1 MIDSL
6 SGILFKKDPSA
17 AIIDIGGVRLKVF
30 ITVSSYE
37 ELPAKGE
44 QVEILT
50 YLHVKEDILNLYGFS
65 GEDQR
70 ELFALLNSVNGIGPR
85 SALGILS
92 GARTE
97 DLKKRIVS
105 GDVKSL
111 TILPG
116 IGPKIAKRIIVEL
129 KEKFISTDVDELLG
143 RSSISPESEQF
154 RDALDALQSLGFHRS
169 QAYRTLNK
177 MDKSGELDGN
187 LEDVI
192 KNALGRM
199 R

>member
-6 SGILFKKDPSA
+6 SGILVKKDPSA

-30 ITVSSYE
+30 ITVGSYE
-37 ELPAKGE
+37 QLPSKGE

-65 GEDQR
+65 GEEQR

-97 DLKKRIVS
+97 DLKKRI
-105 GDVKSL
+105 GMFL
-111 TILPG
+111 YYCLC
-116 IGPKIAKRIIVEL
+116 
-129 KEKFISTDVDELLG
+129 F
-143 RSSISPESEQF
+143 
-154 RDALDALQSLGFHRS
+154 
-169 QAYRTLNK
+169 LN
-177 MDKSGELDGN
+177 
-187 LEDVI
+187 I
-192 KNALGRM
+192 
-199 R
+199 

>member
-6 SGILFKKDPSA
+6 SGILFEKDPSA
-17 AIIDIGGVRLKVF
+17 AIIDIGGVRLKVY
-30 ITVSSYE
+30 ITVGSYE
-37 ELPAKGE
+37 QLPLKGE

-65 GEDQR
+65 GKKQR
-70 ELFALLNSVNGIGPR
+70 ELFALFNGIGPR

-92 GARTE
+92 GVRTE

-129 KEKFISTDVDELLG
+129 KEKFISTEIDELPG
-143 RSSISPESEQF
+143 SAGISSDSEQF
-154 RDALDALQSLGFHRS
+154 RDTLDALQSLGFHRS
-169 QAYRTLNK
+169 LAYRTLK
-177 MDKSGELDGN
+177 TMEKSGELDGN

-192 KNALGRM
+192 KKALGRM

>member
-1 MIDSL
+1 MIDSV

-65 GEDQR
+65 GEEQR

-129 KEKFISTDVDELLG
+129 KEKFISIDIDELPG
-143 RSSISPESEQF
+143 SSSISTESEHF
-154 RDALDALQSLGFHRS
+154 KDALDALQSLGFHRS
-169 QAYRTLNK
+169 NVYRTLK
-177 MDKSGELDGN
+177 TMDKSGEIDGN

>member
-6 SGILFKKDPSA
+6 SGILFKKDPSF

-30 ITVSSYE
+30 VTVGSYE
-37 ELPAKGE
+37 QLPSVGGK
-44 QVEILT
+44 VEILI
-50 YLHVKEDILNLYGFS
+50 YLHVKEDILDLYGFS
-65 GEDQR
+65 GEEQR
-70 ELFALLNSVNGIGPR
+70 ELFSLLNSVNGIGPR

-92 GARTE
+92 GVRTE

-129 KEKFISTDVDELLG
+129 KEKFISTNMDELPG
-143 RSSISPESEQF
+143 SSIISTESEYF

-169 QAYRTLNK
+169 QAYRTLK
-177 MDKSGELDGN
+177 TMDESGEIDEN

>member
-6 SGILFKKDPSA
+6 SGILVKKDPSA
-17 AIIDIGGVRLKVF
+17 VIIDIGGVRLKVF
-30 ITVSSYE
+30 ITVGSYE
-37 ELPAKGE
+37 RLPSKGE
-44 QVEILT
+44 QVELLT
-50 YLHVKEDILNLYGFS
+50 YLHVREDILNLYGFS

-70 ELFALLNSVNGIGPR
+70 ELFGLLNSVNGIGPR

-97 DLKKRIVS
+97 DLKKRIIS

-111 TILPG
+111 TVLPG

-129 KEKFISTDVDELLG
+129 KEKFVSTETDELPG
-143 RSSISPESEQF
+143 SAGISPETAQF
-154 RDALDALQSLGFHRS
+154 KDALQALQSLGFHRT
-169 QAYRTLNK
+169 QAYRALK
-177 MDKSGELDGN
+177 SLEKSGELNGK
-187 LEDVI
+187 LEDII
-192 KNALGRM
+192 KNALGQM

>member
-6 SGILFKKDPSA
+6 SGILFEKDPSA
-17 AIIDIGGVRLKVF
+17 AIIDIGGVRLKVY
-30 ITVSSYE
+30 ITVGSYE
-37 ELPAKGE
+37 QLPLKGE

-65 GEDQR
+65 GKKQR

-92 GARTE
+92 GVRTE

-129 KEKFISTDVDELLG
+129 KEKFISTEIDELPG
-143 RSSISPESEQF
+143 SAGISSDSEQF
-154 RDALDALQSLGFHRS
+154 RDTLDALQSLGFHRS
-169 QAYRTLNK
+169 LAYRTLK
-177 MDKSGELDGN
+177 TMEKSGELDGN

-192 KNALGRM
+192 KKALGRM

>member
-6 SGILFKKDPSA
+6 SGILVKKDPSA
-17 AIIDIGGVRLKVF
+17 VIIDIGGVRLKVF
-30 ITVSSYE
+30 ITVGSYE
-37 ELPAKGE
+37 QLPSKGE
-44 QVEILT
+44 QVELLT
-50 YLHVKEDILNLYGFS
+50 YLHVREDILNLYGFS

-70 ELFALLNSVNGIGPR
+70 ELFGLLNSVNGIGPR

-97 DLKKRIVS
+97 DLKKRIIS

-111 TILPG
+111 TVLPG

-129 KEKFISTDVDELLG
+129 KEKFVSTETDELPG
-143 RSSISPESEQF
+143 SAGISPETAQF
-154 RDALDALQSLGFHRS
+154 KDALQALQSLGFHRT
-169 QAYRTLNK
+169 QAYRALK
-177 MDKSGELDGN
+177 SLEKSGELNGK
-187 LEDVI
+187 LEDII
-192 KNALGRM
+192 KNALGQM

>member
-6 SGILFKKDPSA
+6 SGILVKKDPSA

-30 ITVSSYE
+30 ITVGSYE
-37 ELPAKGE
+37 QLPSKGE
-44 QVEILT
+44 PVEILT

-65 GEDQR
+65 GEEQR
-70 ELFALLNSVNGIGPR
+70 ELFGLLNSVNGIGPR

-97 DLKKRIVS
+97 DLKKRIIS

-129 KEKFISTDVDELLG
+129 KEKFVSTDVDEFPVNSG
-143 RSSISPESEQF
+143 ISPESEQF
-154 RDALDALQSLGFHRS
+154 RDALNALQSLGFHRS
-169 QAYRTLNK
+169 QAYRALK
-177 MDKSGELDGN
+177 SLEKSGELDGN

-192 KNALGRM
+192 KSALGNM